1 MTLDTEPSSKSLTAF
16 SKSIII
22 PLATFKQAL
31 MSFALIPLASTIPSN
46 NPSNIIP
53 ITSSSKITAS
63 IFLVS
68 LSS

>member
-1 MTLDTEPSSKSLTAF
+1 MTLETEPSSKSLTAF
-16 SKSIII
+16 SKSITI

-31 MSFALIPLASTIPSN
+31 ISLALIPLASTIPSS

-53 ITSSSKITAS
+53 MTSSSRITAS

-68 LSS
+68 LSN